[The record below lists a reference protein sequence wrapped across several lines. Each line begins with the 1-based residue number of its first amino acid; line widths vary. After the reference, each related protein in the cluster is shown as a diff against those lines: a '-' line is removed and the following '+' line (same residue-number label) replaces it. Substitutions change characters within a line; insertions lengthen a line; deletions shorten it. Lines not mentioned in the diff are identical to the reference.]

1 MESCSLQPATPK
13 PMDGGQIATVNRT
26 GLSVLVASR
35 KFHGSGT
42 SPWVRPATR
51 ARGYC
56 CKTPARPYEISH
68 PGIGKTKGRLGNGGP
83 AVNLVLLFAS
93 FLAAA
98 LARQCFL
105 HSFFFARLEVE
116 GVTLHF
122 LDDVLLL
129 DLSLETP
136 QGVLQRFTFL
146 NANFRQTANTPRL
159 AR

>member
-1 MESCSLQPATPK
+1 
-13 PMDGGQIATVNRT
+13 
-26 GLSVLVASR
+26 
-35 KFHGSGT
+35 
-42 SPWVRPATR
+42 
-51 ARGYC
+51 
-56 CKTPARPYEISH
+56 
-68 PGIGKTKGRLGNGGP
+68 
-83 AVNLVLLFAS
+83 VNLVLLFAS

-98 LARQCFL
+98 LARQRFL
-105 HSFFFARLEVE
+105 HSFLFARLEVK

-159 AR
+159 VRKDIVVIPVLQREVKQRLSCQGPT